1 MIRGRAGCRSL
12 EVQTVR
18 FFWWSGRRTASGLS
32 REGVWSRASRGAA
45 CAQREFVVETGLRAT
60 IAGLL
65 GIYSDP
71 VTQRHRYAD
80 GDEVQFVAVVFEG
93 TTDGLITREP
103 DDEIASVAFFAPARL
118 PLRMFGPDRPVVED
132 ALGGDRRP
140 FLR

>member
-1 MIRGRAGCRSL
+1 VERAADGEWAVPGGRVEPG
-12 EVQTVR
+12 ET
-18 FFWWSGRRTASGLS
+18 W
-32 REGVWSRASRGAA
+32 AA
-45 CAQREFVVETGLRAT
+45 CAQREFVEETGLRAT

-80 GDEVQFVAVVFEG
+80 GDEVQFVGVVFEG
-93 TTDGLITREP
+93 ATDGLITREP

-132 ALGGDRRP
+132 AFGGDRRP